1 MDNNTF
7 SLNIN
12 LGELTDSTGKPVPNL
27 PSGSPEE
34 RFNKAKPPE
43 PKTEETSQMSKQ
55 LKTGAAALGAGA
67 AAFAISNVGTITG
80 SQAIQNQVNN
90 TVKVIGYGV
99 LLAKNPAVGL
109 ATLAFTIANNAL
121 KYAKET
127 YEWNLA
133 ENRNNE
139 RIGAVVAKRGRI

>member
-1 MDNNTF
+1 MNNNTF
-7 SLNIN
+7 SLDIN
-12 LGELTDSTGKPVPNL
+12 LGELTDGTGKPVPNL

-43 PKTEETSQMSKQ
+43 PKTEETSQMSS
-55 LKTGAAALGAGA
+55 LKKGAAALGAGA
-67 AAFAISNVGTITG
+67 AAFAISNVGAITG
-80 SQAIQNQVNN
+80 SQATQNQVNN
-90 TVKVIGYGV
+90 AAKVVGYGV
-99 LLAKNPAVGL
+99 LIAKNPILGL

-133 ENRNNE
+133 ETKNSE
-139 RIGAVVAKRGRI
+139 RIGAVLEKRGRI